1 MLNDISI
8 ESIIRIWQ
16 RVPHFFSQTGA
27 VPCPFGQGQS
37 RQYESW
43 GGAALETLYKVLIG
57 LCVVFIAA
65 GIYYLS

>member
-16 RVPHFFSQTGA
+16 RAQTGA
-27 VPCPFGQGQS
+27 VLCPFGQGRS